1 MNEQLYVIEVLL
13 IFILIVLLALLCTTA
28 IFLQPV
34 VVREPVETSTDY
46 ESMEQ

>member
-13 IFILIVLLALLCTTA
+13 IFILVVLLALLCTTA

-34 VVREPVETSTDY
+34 VIRQPVETSTDY
-46 ESMEQ
+46 ERME